1 MLLVNDAKTTRVNV
15 HLPENIANQLHTGGR
30 EIRIAM
36 GKRFK
41 YTSNMIPD
49 KNKCPPNK
57 KG

>member
-1 MLLVNDAKTTRVNV
+1 MRVNV
-15 HLPENIANQLHTGGR
+15 HLPENIANQLHMGGR

-36 GKRFK
+36 GKKFK
-41 YTSNMIPD
+41 YTSNMIPE